1 MLDSCISFQ
10 IFSLEIPYI
19 NLCMISFKAIFIAGC
34 KPETNKKV
42 DAIEKELVSD
52 LQAVITSWKERM
64 SERGGLFELEEK
76 A

>member
-1 MLDSCISFQ
+1 
-10 IFSLEIPYI
+10 
-19 NLCMISFKAIFIAGC
+19 MISFKAIFIAGC

-42 DAIEKELVSD
+42 DAIEKELMSD